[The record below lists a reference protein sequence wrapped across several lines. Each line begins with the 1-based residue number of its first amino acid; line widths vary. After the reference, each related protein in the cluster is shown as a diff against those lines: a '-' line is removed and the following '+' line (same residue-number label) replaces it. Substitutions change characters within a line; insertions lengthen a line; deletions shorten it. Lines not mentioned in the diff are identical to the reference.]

1 MKMVSNYKWLI
12 DAGHGGLKNGVYV
25 TAPAKMHR
33 FGDGMEVHEGVI
45 NRKIASKLVVLLQA
59 EGIDFGLVYDE
70 IEDTPLKYRVEIADR
85 LQEKYGNC
93 IYLSIHSNA
102 GGGKGFEVFTS
113 VGQTKSDKVAHF
125 FCEQYQKD
133 FPNFAFRADHSDG
146 DHDKEAEFYVLR
158 KTDCP
163 AVLVENLFF
172 DNRLEAEFLISDVGQ
187 QLIAECLFKAIK
199 MVETIKPI

>member
-1 MKMVSNYKWLI
+1 MSNYKWLL
-12 DAGHGGLKNGVYV
+12 DAGHGGIKNGVYV

-33 FGDGMEVHEGVI
+33 FGDGLEIFEGVI
-45 NRKIASKLVVLLQA
+45 NRKITSKLYAMLAVD
-59 EGIDFGLVYDE
+59 GIDFGLVYDE
-70 IEDTPLKYRVEIADR
+70 IEDTPLKYRVDIADR
-85 LQEKYGNC
+85 LHEKHGNC

-102 GGGKGFEVFTS
+102 GQGKGFEVFTS
-113 VGQTKSDKVAHF
+113 IGQTKSDKIAHF

-133 FPNFAFRADHSDG
+133 FPNFAFRSDKSDG
-146 DHDKEAEFYVLR
+146 DDDKEAEFYVLR

-163 AVLVENLFF
+163 AILVENLFF
-172 DNRLEAEFLISDVGQ
+172 DNRLEAEFLLSDVGQ